1 MLRTAFREG
10 VMGVCVSILLCFMLV
25 VSGLSATA
33 QSREPND
40 EVPEAFIVRYVASF
54 TGPGDLHWT
63 LPPKAETALR
73 IIAGPPD
80 TSPHDDTMK
89 LPIAVVTDSHNRLLV
104 ADAGSMTVHVFDFT
118 RRQYSDLDIAK
129 IGMRSIAGIAVD
141 DRNRIYLTDPR
152 QGRVFILSPQGKF
165 VGYLQEQRANEA
177 YFVAPIGIAIDH
189 ARGYIYVCDRDR
201 NMIIKLNRS
210 GHVLRQFG
218 VRGGGT
224 GPGDFRLPIQ
234 IAISDGELFVQDDG
248 NQRIQRLSPEGKFL
262 GQFHIAEGVGLAVDR
277 SKKIL
282 VGEPTLH
289 RVGVYGADGHLIKK
303 ISGPPPAGDSL
314 DPSGLWLSDRCLY
327 VAGKANKRVDLFQ
340 VGNYSG
346 SDCHL

>member
-1 MLRTAFREG
+1 
-10 VMGVCVSILLCFMLV
+10 MLV
-25 VSGLSATA
+25 LSGLSAAT
-33 QSREPND
+33 QSREQND
-40 EVPEAFIVRYVASF
+40 EVPEGFNARYVASL

-118 RRQYSDLDIAK
+118 RRQYSDLDVAK
-129 IGMRSIAGIAVD
+129 KGMKSIAGIAVD

-152 QGRVFILSPQGKF
+152 QGKVFLLSPQGKF
-165 VGYLQEQRANEA
+165 VGYLQARRADEA
-177 YFVAPIGIAIDH
+177 YFVAPTGIAIDH
-189 ARGYIYVCDRDR
+189 ARGYVYVCDRDR

-210 GHVLRQFG
+210 GRVLRQFG

-224 GPGDFRLPIQ
+224 GPGDFRLPTQ
-234 IAISDGELFVQDDG
+234 IAVSDGELFVQDYG
-248 NQRIQRLSPEGKFL
+248 NERIQRLSPEGKFL
-262 GQFHIAEGVGLAVDR
+262 GEFHIADGAGLAVDR

-282 VGEPTLH
+282 VGEPTLN
-289 RVGVYGADGHLIKK
+289 RIGVYRADGHLIKK
-303 ISGPPPAGDSL
+303 ISGPPPGGNSF
-314 DPSGLWLSDRCLY
+314 DPSGLWLSGHCLY

-340 VGNYSG
+340 LGNDSG
-346 SDCHL
+346 SDCPL